1 MPVCNICIDE
11 LKEPV
16 CLPCGHVFCG
26 TCIVRTVNSIK
37 PATSFQPCPTCRTL
51 YSIISV
57 DPSTIPPPIRPHLVP
72 SIRRLYLGEADV
84 KPLAS
89 TTIPSA
95 AVSECGRLA
104 AENKTLRVNCAVW
117 KRRAEL
123 HAAATLGLLN
133 LARLARDCNQH
144 LKNEKDDLQRQC
156 NLLKRKLEA
165 EEAFSLSEPII
176 ISEKLSHTPQRCHS
190 SKVASDLL
198 PHSSSTL
205 SSEDTELLAAAC
217 APYARRISVSRAS
230 SAPAIIIPNSFS
242 EPLEQNLPPSLK
254 RRRVDDAT
262 PPPCPFASAGLLSV
276 KLEMGTNTNPP
287 LALRKRKELML

>member
-26 TCIVRTVNSIK
+26 TCIVGIINTIK
-37 PATSFQPCPTCRTL
+37 PATGLQPCPTCRRL
-51 YSIISV
+51 YSIINV
-57 DPSTIPPPIRPHLVP
+57 DPSTIPPPIRPHLVT
-72 SIRRLYLGEADV
+72 SIRKLYMGESNT

-89 TTIPSA
+89 AALPSA

-144 LKNEKDDLQRQC
+144 LKDERDDLQRQC

-165 EEAFSLSEPII
+165 EESSNGTHSTKPKSESLTSCFAV
-176 ISEKLSHTPQRCHS
+176 LNN
-190 SKVASDLL
+190 D
-198 PHSSSTL
+198 
-205 SSEDTELLAAAC
+205 DTALLAAAC
-217 APYARRISVSRAS
+217 APYVRRMSVSRAS
-230 SAPAIIIPNSFS
+230 SAPAIIIPNSLG
-242 EPLEQNLPPSLK
+242 EPPEQDLPPSLK
-254 RRRVDDAT
+254 RRKTDDSL
-262 PPPCPFASAGLLSV
+262 PCPATGIDSLSV
-276 KLEMGTNTNPP
+276 KLEHGSPHPP
-287 LALRKRKELML
+287 LAPRKRKELML